1 MHKVLLICLTL
12 GMTTLAVY
20 AETSVFDEKQ
30 KMTKINH
37 GQKIFRNKLQR
48 KCGYTAGHFA
58 QQHTQKEWNSFE
70 KEGKFQ
76 EEFARMCP
84 KGTKVA
90 KDEWMEPLYLFATE
104 YASDSDTR
112 PRC

>member
-1 MHKVLLICLTL
+1 MNKILLICLTL
-12 GMTTLAVY
+12 SISTLTIN
-20 AETSVFDEKQ
+20 AETLTFDEKQ
-30 KMTKINH
+30 KINKTNY
-37 GQKIFRNKLQR
+37 GQTVFRNKLQR

-58 QQHTQKEWNSFE
+58 QQHTQKEWDTFQ

-84 KGTKVA
+84 KAIKVV
-90 KDEWMEPLYLFATE
+90 KDEWMDPLYLFAIE
-104 YASDSDTR
+104 YASDSNNR

>member
-1 MHKVLLICLTL
+1 MNKILLICLAISISTS
-12 GMTTLAVY
+12 TIN
-20 AETSVFDEKQ
+20 AETSTFDEQQ
-30 KMTKINH
+30 KMNKIDY
-37 GQKIFRNKLQR
+37 GQRIFRNKLQR

-58 QQHTQKEWNSFE
+58 QQHTKQEWDTFQ

-76 EEFARMCP
+76 EEFSRMCP

-90 KDEWMEPLYLFATE
+90 KDEWMQPLYLFATE
-104 YASDSDTR
+104 YASDTNTR